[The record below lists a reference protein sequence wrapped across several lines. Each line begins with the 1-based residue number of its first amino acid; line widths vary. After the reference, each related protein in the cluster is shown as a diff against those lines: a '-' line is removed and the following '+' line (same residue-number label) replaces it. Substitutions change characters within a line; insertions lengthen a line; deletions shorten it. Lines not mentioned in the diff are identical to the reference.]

1 MIKAIAV
8 DDEPLALVVIENYC
22 ARSKDV
28 ELVKTF
34 SNLKDAQKYMNQF
47 PIDLLFLDIQ
57 ISRTNGM
64 DFYKNME
71 KKVPVIFTTAFAEYA
86 VDGFNVSALDYLLKP
101 IEYERFEEAVNKAVL
116 ILVDKKLAED
126 QEFLTIR
133 ADYKLNKIA
142 YSDIVYIEGLDDYV
156 KIHLPDGK
164 KITARIS
171 MKSILE
177 KLPENLFIRV
187 HRSYIVPLK
196 NIKSIQNKVLYL
208 DELEIPIGDTY
219 RASVLEKFKV

>member
-22 ARSKDV
+22 ARSNDV

-86 VDGFNVSALDYLLKP
+86 IEGFNVSALDYLLKP

-133 ADYKLNKIA
+133 ADYKLNKIP
-142 YSDIVYIEGLDDYV
+142 YDEIVYIEGLDDYV
-156 KIHLPDGK
+156 KIHLSDGK

-219 RASVLEKFKV
+219 RASVLDKFKA

>member
-22 ARSKDV
+22 TRNSEID
-28 ELVKTF
+28 LVKTF
-34 SNLKDAQKYMNQF
+34 SNLKDAQKYLNQF
-47 PIDLLFLDIQ
+47 PVDLMFLDIQ

-64 DFYKNME
+64 EFYKNMSP
-71 KKVPVIFTTAFAEYA
+71 KIPVIFTTAFAQYA
-86 VDGFNVSALDYLLKP
+86 VEGFNVSALDYLLKP
-101 IEYERFEEAVNKAVL
+101 IEYDRFEEAVDKAVL

-142 YSDIVYIEGLDDYV
+142 YSDIVYLEGLDDYV
-156 KIHLPDGK
+156 KIHLKDGK

-177 KLPENLFIRV
+177 KLPENLFLRV
-187 HRSYIVPLK
+187 HRSFIVPIK

-208 DELEIPIGDTY
+208 DELEIPIGETY
-219 RASVLEKFKV
+219 RASVLERFKA

>member
-8 DDEPLALVVIENYC
+8 DDEPLALIVIENYC
-22 ARSKDV
+22 ARNEHV

-34 SNLKDAQKYMNQF
+34 SNVKDAQKYMNQF

-64 DFYKNME
+64 DFYRTME

-126 QEFLTIR
+126 HEFLTIR
-133 ADYKLNKIA
+133 ADYKLNKIP
-142 YSDIVYIEGLDDYV
+142 YEDIVYLEGLDDYV
-156 KIHLPDGK
+156 KIHLEDGK

-177 KLPENLFIRV
+177 KLPENLFVRV
-187 HRSYIVPLK
+187 HRSFIVPIK
-196 NIKSIQNKVLYL
+196 KIKSIQNKALYL

-219 RASVLEKFKV
+219 RNLVSEKFKA

>member
-22 ARSKDV
+22 ARSNDV

-64 DFYKNME
+64 DFYKNMK

-86 VDGFNVSALDYLLKP
+86 IEGFNVSALDYLLKP

-133 ADYKLNKIA
+133 ADYKLNKIP
-142 YSDIVYIEGLDDYV
+142 YDEIVYIEGLDDYV
-156 KIHLPDGK
+156 KIHLSDGK

-219 RASVLEKFKV
+219 RASVLDKFKA

>member
-22 ARSKDV
+22 SRSTAID
-28 ELVKTF
+28 LVKTF

-47 PIDLLFLDIQ
+47 PVDLLFLDIQ

-86 VDGFNVSALDYLLKP
+86 IDGFNVSALDYLLKP

-126 QEFLTIR
+126 QDFLTIR

-142 YSDIVYIEGLDDYV
+142 YDDIVYLEGLDDYV
-156 KIHLPDGK
+156 KINLIDGK

-177 KLPENLFIRV
+177 KLPENLFLRV
-187 HRSYIVPLK
+187 HRSYIVPIK

-219 RASVLEKFKV
+219 RVSVLEKFKA